1 MKFPGGKWTFPLE
14 ISWVEAKIAK
24 NVHNLSKQLTEF
36 YHFYSD
42 ITHCRNFM
50 LFLSLRFYMKS
61 TLENLEVLIM
71 PFFAVLEALNLV
83 YLVDFSLQKVQ
94 NS

>member
-1 MKFPGGKWTFPLE
+1 MGKRETGNNTHEIYGGKWAFPLE

-50 LFLSLRFYMKS
+50 IFLSLRFYVKS
-61 TLENLEVLIM
+61 ILENLEVLM
-71 PFFAVLEALNLV
+71 PFLPSEFC
-83 YLVDFSLQKVQ
+83 
-94 NS
+94 